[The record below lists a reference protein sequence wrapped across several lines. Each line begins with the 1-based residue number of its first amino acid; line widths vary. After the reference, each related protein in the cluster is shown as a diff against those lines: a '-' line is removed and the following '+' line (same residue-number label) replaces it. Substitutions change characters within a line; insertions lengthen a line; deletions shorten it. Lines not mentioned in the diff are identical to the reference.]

1 MSFLIISQSAGSH
14 IYTNTIH
21 RNTFL
26 LTQTKLIVD
35 GNLLQQNILPTV
47 CRLEMRLRKK
57 KKKTIEMSQTTVGYV
72 LNTQCIFKLRFEK
85 FFSFFFT
92 VHLVAIVTS
101 VKV

>member
-14 IYTNTIH
+14 IYTNTMH

-47 CRLEMRLRKK
+47 CRLEMRLKK

-85 FFSFFFT
+85 FFRFFFT